1 MNNPQFTRRQVLQG
15 TSVGAAA
22 LLFQGRMFPNLT
34 VAEITAAF
42 DPSRSDRA
50 ALPAL
55 QIGDGLLQDA
65 PWQAPPLSL
74 EGVFLGPKAENA
86 EFVESLLLEVY
97 RDYVFWRRN
106 FHPEDRNAIS
116 PQAQR
121 SEEYLAFTDNFRRE
135 LFTLL
140 GELKSDIPF
149 YSPRYIGHMT
159 ADTSLPA
166 LVGYFA
172 TMLYNPNNVSWEAS
186 PITTLLELEV
196 GRALA
201 RMVGFGRTPEELAR
215 TWGHITSG
223 GTLANIESIWVAKA
237 VKFLPLAVR
246 AAAIELDIGDLPFG
260 MDAKPL
266 ASVTAWQLA
275 NLTPAA
281 ALDLKEQL
289 VNEYVARHPE
299 LETDDAVAAVAAAI
313 KRNDILS
320 LGDHT
325 FFSRLTGD
333 DALQPA
339 IMCAPQTM
347 HYSWVKGPG
356 AIGIGAQQV
365 MAIPIGGD
373 YRMDLALL
381 RQRLEQA
388 LADRQPVVEV
398 VGVVGTTEEGAVD
411 PIHELVALRDE
422 FAESGLTFLLHCDAA
437 YGGYIKSCFRTADGD
452 ERALAAMQ
460 EEYAGWPSED
470 VYKSY
475 MAFQAVDSITI
486 DPHKLG
492 FAPYPAGA
500 IIFRDGRVK
509 ELVAQEA
516 AYALGGRTVRK
527 PGEIYIGK
535 YILEGSKPG
544 AAAASVFLSHRV
556 VPLHQDG
563 YGRLLGQT
571 LRIAR
576 RFHAALAE
584 FGAKVKDE
592 FVVSPLAVPDTNI
605 VDYTFN
611 IAGNDRLDLM
621 NQFSLAL
628 YEALAIDPESPVQ
641 TRDFVVSHTE
651 FGFDTYNHDA
661 LRKYLE
667 AELGVRGSYLVPQA
681 EVDQHHKAG
690 ETGFDSEIVV
700 FRTTLMNLFTL
711 EPALGE
717 QNYIE
722 LFLAHL
728 LPLLR
733 ATKEKTMAQ

>member
-1 MNNPQFTRRQVLQG
+1 MENPQFTRRQVLQG
-15 TSVGAAA
+15 GSVGAAA
-22 LLFQGRMFPNLT
+22 LLFQNRMFPHLT
-34 VAEITAAF
+34 VAEIAAAL
-42 DPSRSDRA
+42 DPARSDHV
-50 ALPAL
+50 ALPAF
-55 QIGDGLLQDA
+55 QVDDGALLDT
-65 PWQAPPLSL
+65 PWPTPPLSL
-74 EGVFLGPKAENA
+74 EGIFLGPKAENA
-86 EFVESLLLEVY
+86 ELVESMMLDVY

-106 FHPEDRNAIS
+106 FHPEDLSAIR

-159 ADTSLPA
+159 ADTSLPG
-166 LVGYFA
+166 LIGYFA

-201 RMVGFGRTPEELAR
+201 RMAGFGRTPEELAA

-246 AAAIELDIGDLPFG
+246 AAAVELEIADLPAG
-260 MDAKPL
+260 AGAAPL
-266 ASVTAWQLA
+266 AAMSAWQLV

-281 ALDLKEQL
+281 ALDLKEHL

-320 LGDHT
+320 MGDHA
-325 FFSRLTGD
+325 FFSRLTGE

-388 LADRQPVVEV
+388 LAERQPVVEV

-411 PIHELVALRDE
+411 PMHELVALRDE
-422 FAESGLTFLLHCDAA
+422 FAARGLTFSLHCDAA
-437 YGGYIKSCFRTADGD
+437 YGGYIKSCFRTTEGEARTLD
-452 ERALAAMQ
+452 AMQ
-460 EEYAGWPSED
+460 EEYGGWPSEE

-475 MAFQAVDSITI
+475 MALHAADSITI

-516 AYALGGRTVRK
+516 AYALGGRTERK
-527 PGEIYIGK
+527 PGEVYIGK

-544 AAAASVFLSHRV
+544 AAAAAVFLSHRV

-576 RFHAALAE
+576 RFYAALAE

-592 FVVSPLAVPDTNI
+592 FVVSPLAMPDTNI

-621 NQFSLAL
+621 NKFSLAL

-641 TRDFVVSHTE
+641 TRDFIVSHTE

-667 AELGVRGSYLVPQA
+667 AELGVKGSYLVPQA
-681 EVDQHHKAG
+681 EADQHQKAG

-711 EPALGE
+711 EPVLGE

-733 ATKEKTMAQ
+733 ATKESITG

>member
-116 PQAQR
+116 PQVQR

-260 MDAKPL
+260 MDAKSL

-373 YRMDLALL
+373 YRMDLAVL

-388 LADRQPVVEV
+388 MKNRQPVVEV

-411 PIHELVALRDE
+411 AMHELVALRDE
-422 FAESGLTFLLHCDAA
+422 YAESGLTFSLHCDAA
-437 YGGYIKSCFRTADGD
+437 YGGYIKSCFRTADG
-452 ERALAAMQ
+452 EIRTLEAMQ
-460 EEYAGWPSED
+460 EEYAGWPPED

-475 MAFQAVDSITI
+475 VALPSVDSITI

-492 FAPYPAGA
+492 YAPYPAGA
-500 IIFRDGRVK
+500 IVFRDGRVK

-641 TRDFVVSHTE
+641 TRDFIVSHTE

-681 EVDQHHKAG
+681 EVDQHQKAG

-700 FRTTLMNLFTL
+700 FRTTLMNLFAL

-728 LPLLR
+728 LPLLQ
-733 ATKEKTMAQ
+733 ATKEKIMA